1 MRWSEI
7 APNLSVRTMSGARMK
22 NGKPHDVHLSRA
34 AQAVLRALSDA
45 RSKDRRGGEGE
56 ICDFVFTTTGKT
68 SISGF
73 SKAKAHLDAA
83 IAEVRAEA
91 AAADAR
97 ESAPLVPWR
106 LHDLRRSGAST
117 LARLGF
123 DTIAID
129 KLLAHQPTKL
139 RGVAAIYQRYDFA
152 EERARAL
159 DAWAEH
165 VLTNKAGQCERPLD
179 TAMFIVVGADG
190 TLIRN
195 RPPK

>member
-1 MRWSEI
+1 
-7 APNLSVRTMSGARMK
+7 VR
-22 NGKPHDVHLSRA
+22 
-34 AQAVLRALSDA
+34 
-45 RSKDRRGGEGE
+45 
-56 ICDFVFTTTGKT
+56 
-68 SISGF
+68 
-73 SKAKAHLDAA
+73 AKAP
-83 IAEVRAEA
+83 
-91 AAADAR
+91 AADAR

-165 VLTNKAGQCERPLD
+165 VLTNKAGQHERPSD
-179 TAMFIVVGADG
+179 TTMLAMLATQNSHSTEASLRTVVLAVDQFTGVNVKA
-190 TLIRN
+190 
-195 RPPK
+195 